1 MAKLVAESQL
11 VCRSPYRSNLE
22 LPQFLLS
29 KYQNK
34 GIIGITQPRR
44 VAAINLARRVAEE
57 HGTHLRNKVSPSRL
71 TLKIGW
77 LFNTIRRRNDKRNPY
92 QIPNRRYAPP

>member
-1 MAKLVAESQL
+1 MTEENQVIILLGETGCGKSTRIPLTCHL
-11 VCRSPYRSNLE
+11 ITE

-29 KYQNK
+29 KYNK

-57 HGTHLRNKVSPSRL
+57 YGTHLRNKVVLLIHVL
-71 TLKIGW
+71 T
-77 LFNTIRRRNDKRNPY
+77 
-92 QIPNRRYAPP
+92 